1 MIYQLV
7 FPRLYEWSNS
17 NSANSKILES
27 VHNLLP
33 SSLLLYRYNVRK
45 SIPNRF
51 GVSGPEKINFDLIKQ
66 KSIVIYHLSIYK
78 EKPEKIN
85 DLIKFCIENDK
96 DLIIPTQGDDFFR
109 NKNFRKDRVSSQY
122 GETIDYIESCLDGY
136 DYQYYDMSK
145 DGSFLQLKRELII
158 SSL

>member
-51 GVSGPEKINFDLIKQ
+51 GVSDPEKINFDLIKQ

-96 DLIIPTQGDDFFR
+96 DLIIPTQVDDFFR
-109 NKNFRKDRVSSQY
+109 TQY
-122 GETIDYIESCLDGY
+122 GETINYIESCLDGY

-158 SSL
+158 SSI

>member
-1 MIYQLV
+1 MIYQLD

-51 GVSGPEKINFDLIKQ
+51 GISDPEKINFDLINQ

-78 EKPEKIN
+78 EKPEKIK
-85 DLIKFCIENDK
+85 DLIKFCIDNDK
-96 DLIIPTQGDDFFR
+96 DLIIPTQSIRDRFFR
-109 NKNFRKDRVSSQY
+109 NKES
-122 GETIDYIESCLDGY
+122 ETADYIETCLHAY

-145 DGSFLQLKRELII
+145 DSSLVQLKRELVL

>member
-1 MIYQLV
+1 MIYQLD

-51 GVSGPEKINFDLIKQ
+51 GISDPEKINFDLIKQ

-96 DLIIPTQGDDFFR
+96 DLIIPTQSIRDRSFR
-109 NKNFRKDRVSSQY
+109 NKEGSFRNKE
-122 GETIDYIESCLDGY
+122 GETADYIESCLDGY

-158 SSL
+158 SSI